1 MIIVHGT
8 EPNAEYL
15 AMEANPNSWYI
26 MLASRQFLKFKM
38 SFNLLFMVL
47 YRKVASTQ
55 HDSIFCHYTSSP
67 VRSISSFGAFSPV
80 SILGYSWADG
90 VSLMSLAT
98 AWSAPSYGLT
108 SKRMLCH
115 QVAYIFACFRNQ
127 DLVPDGCHICHL
139 IRYIINYT
147 EKRII
152 WLDPSIHA
160 PVFFDLARPLLGGYL
175 PKKFLS
181 HNTKGAIRY
190 DPNIHLVG

>member
-1 MIIVHGT
+1 
-8 EPNAEYL
+8 
-15 AMEANPNSWYI
+15 MEANPNSWYI

-55 HDSIFCHYTSSP
+55 HDSIFWHYTSSP
-67 VRSISSFGAFSPV
+67 VRSISSFWAFSPV

-90 VSLMSLAT
+90 VSLVSLAT
-98 AWSAPSYGLT
+98 AWSTPSYGLT

-115 QVAYIFACFRNQ
+115 
-127 DLVPDGCHICHL
+127 ICHL
-139 IRYIINYT
+139 IQYIINYT

-160 PVFFDLARPLLGGYL
+160 PVFFDLAQPLLGGYL